1 MEKKDISFERS
12 KSRSAYNTDTLYR
25 SPPRCVDSRSRSL
38 FQSLETLL
46 PCLERFLS
54 VTGFSLER
62 LKETFLANNRVHQE
76 SSISDGIDPSFEQI
90 CDAMQRENFSSFSF
104 FLFSFNEDNFKD
116 TLEENV
122 NKSRMNMFRVY
133 FPIIFITFRFIL

>member
-1 MEKKDISFERS
+1 MIEAVTPLEESSREEFGKERHKFRAVKEPISLQ
-12 KSRSAYNTDTLYR
+12 YGHLIP
-25 SPPRCVDSRSRSL
+25 PPRCVDSRSRSL

-90 CDAMQRENFSSFSF
+90 
-104 FLFSFNEDNFKD
+104 
-116 TLEENV
+116 
-122 NKSRMNMFRVY
+122 
-133 FPIIFITFRFIL
+133 